1 MTLTHS
7 ADRIKRI
14 ISHNVQAPFH
24 HTTGAIMT
32 HRLIGLTAVLLLTIA
47 LPSAAQR
54 QRSSKL
60 DREQQR
66 QEHQQLRA
74 DLRAWFTTEVAP
86 TLRQWQQAFD
96 AGLTAEER
104 ATLLDL
110 RSQAS
115 TIRESVRQEMERL
128 RDDRSELDRDELRE
142 QLHSVKAEHRE
153 QMQAIMARLKP
164 LAKTHRD
171 RLRELFDT
179 NEEQIDAWRA
189 HVDDLRDKAGRRGRG
204 HGKDPGEMGLLMGDG
219 RSMAMKFL
227 LWDGQVPPA
236 ELMPKGQLQ
245 DGRPQN
251 PLRVAPNP
259 ASHSAAVRTQGL
271 ANGPAKIEIF
281 DMNGT
286 LVRTSTATV
295 ANGSLNT
302 TVPTDGLAPGR
313 YMVSVNASDGR
324 RSAPLL
330 INP

>member
-1 MTLTHS
+1 MTFTHS

-14 ISHNVQAPFH
+14 ISLDVQAPFH

-32 HRLIGLTAVLLLTIA
+32 HRLIGLTAVLFLTIA

-54 QRSSKL
+54 QRSGNH
-60 DREQQR
+60 DRGQQR

-74 DLRAWFTTEVAP
+74 DLRSWFTTEVAP

-115 TIRESVRQEMERL
+115 TIRERVRQEMDRL

-142 QLHSVKAEHRE
+142 RLHDVKAEHRE

-189 HVDDLRDKAGRRGRG
+189 HVEDLRDKADHRG
-204 HGKDPGEMGLLMGDG
+204 HGKGPDEMGLFLGDG

-236 ELMPKGQLQ
+236 EPMPKGQLQ

-271 ANGPAKIEIF
+271 ANGPAQIEIF

-295 ANGSLNT
+295 LNGSLNT

-324 RSAPLL
+324 RSAPLMV
-330 INP
+330 NP